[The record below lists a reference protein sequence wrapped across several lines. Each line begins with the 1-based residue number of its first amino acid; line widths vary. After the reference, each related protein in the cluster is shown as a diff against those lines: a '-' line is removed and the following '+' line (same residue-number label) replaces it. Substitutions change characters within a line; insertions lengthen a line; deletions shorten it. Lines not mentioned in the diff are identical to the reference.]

1 MSEPF
6 IPVRRMEL
14 VDLLCADPG
23 LADADRERFQTFCKL
38 VVAIFHFEYNR
49 HLERLK
55 ASYAP
60 FDPDSDCIALKKWR
74 AEERQQRLNELFS
87 EFGWL
92 MDRANFRHLSADA
105 IAPAVGASSNWGL
118 VVDVDFHM
126 FERLAIFARGD
137 GEDRRALRRAS
148 GLWRKQEV
156 EVPIYRRLV
165 MILKLRPHKRLG
177 KQINTDGV
185 YLQVFKNIPKLDI
198 NMLLPG
204 ARVKM
209 RPLDRG
215 KIGLPFIS
223 GVGLALYNIADDVL
237 NALFGWLSNPMPLFW
252 GIATGAIGYGTRSYF
267 SYVGTKQ
274 RYNLNLRE
282 VLYFQNLDT
291 NAGVLLRIIDEAEE
305 QECREAI
312 LAYYLLWRRAGEPGW
327 TSRELEDAAE
337 DCLDQQCGLKVAF
350 EIGDAIAK
358 LERLRLVEKTG
369 ECYRARPVTQALE
382 VLDDTWNGFFKFTDR
397 QPLSKACDLP
407 AKPQAAG
414 A

>member
-6 IPVRRMEL
+6 IPVRRTEL
-14 VDLLCADPG
+14 VELLCADPG
-23 LADADRERFQTFCKL
+23 LGDVDRQQFQAFCRL
-38 VVAIFHFEYNR
+38 VVGIYHFEYNQ

-55 ASYAP
+55 TCYAP
-60 FDPDSDCIALKKWR
+60 FDPDADCIALKKWR
-74 AEERQQRLNELFS
+74 AEERQQRMNDLFS

-92 MDRANFRHLSADA
+92 MDRGNFRHLSAEA
-105 IAPAVGASSNWGL
+105 IAPVVGTSSHWGL

-137 GEDRRALRRAS
+137 SEDRRQLRQAS
-148 GLWRKQEV
+148 GFWRKQEV
-156 EVPIYRRLV
+156 DVPIYRRLI

-185 YLQVFKNIPKLDI
+185 YIQVFKNIPKLDI

-209 RPLDRG
+209 RTLDRG

-223 GVGLALYNIADDVL
+223 GIGLALYNIADEFF
-237 NALFGWLSNPMPLFW
+237 NAIFRIASNPMPLFW

-291 NAGVLLRIIDEAEE
+291 NAGVLLRVIDEAEE

-312 LAYYLLWRRAGEPGW
+312 VAYYLLWRRAGDQGW
-327 TSRELEDAAE
+327 TSRELEDAVE

-358 LERLRLVEKTG
+358 LDRLHLLEKTG
-369 ECYRARPVTQALE
+369 DRYRARPVPQALA
-382 VLDDTWNGFFKFTDR
+382 VLEQTWKGFFKCNVPDPVR
-397 QPLSKACDLP
+397 PLVP
-407 AKPQAAG
+407 APG
-414 A
+414 

>member
-1 MSEPF
+1 
-6 IPVRRMEL
+6 
-14 VDLLCADPG
+14 
-23 LADADRERFQTFCKL
+23 
-38 VVAIFHFEYNR
+38 VAIYHFEYNQ

-55 ASYAP
+55 VCYAP
-60 FDPDSDCIALKKWR
+60 FDPDSDCIALKKWKSD
-74 AEERQQRLNELFS
+74 ERQQRMNGLFS

-92 MDRANFRHLSADA
+92 MERANFRHLGADA
-105 IAPAVGASSNWGL
+105 LETAVGTSSQWGL

-126 FERLAIFARGD
+126 FERLAVFARGD
-137 GEDRRALRRAS
+137 SEDRRSLRQAS
-148 GLWRKQEV
+148 GLWRKHDV
-156 EVPIYRRLV
+156 DVPIYRRLA

-185 YLQVFKNIPKLDI
+185 YLQVFKNIPKLDV

-215 KIGLPFIS
+215 KIGLPLIS
-223 GVGLALYNIADDVL
+223 GIGLALYNIADDILKIV
-237 NALFGWLSNPMPLFW
+237 SNPMPLFW

-274 RYNLNLRE
+274 RYHLNLRE

-291 NAGVLLRIIDEAEE
+291 NAGVLLRIIDEAED

-312 LAYYLLWRRAGEPGW
+312 LAYYLLWRRAGEEGW
-327 TSRELEDAAE
+327 TSRALEDVVE
-337 DCLDQQCGLKVAF
+337 ECLEQQCGLKIDF

-358 LERLRLVEKTG
+358 LERLRLVEKTDDR
-369 ECYRARPVTQALE
+369 YRARPVGQALE
-382 VLDDTWNGFFKFTDR
+382 ALDEAWRTLLTRSEVRKTR
-397 QPLSKACDLP
+397 PTMP
-407 AKPQAAG
+407 ATTG
-414 A
+414 

>member
-14 VDLLCADPG
+14 VELLCADPG
-23 LADADRERFQTFCKL
+23 LDTADRERFQAFCKL
-38 VVAIFHFEYNR
+38 VVAIYYFTYNQ

-55 ASYAP
+55 ACYAP

-74 AEERQQRLNELFS
+74 AEERQQRMNELFS

-92 MDRANFRHLSADA
+92 MERANFRHLGADA
-105 IAPAVGASSNWGL
+105 IGPGVGTSSNWGL

-148 GLWRKQEV
+148 GFWRKQQV
-156 EVPIYRRLV
+156 DVPIYRRLA

-215 KIGLPFIS
+215 KVGLPFIS
-223 GVGLALYNIADDVL
+223 GIALALYNIADDIL

-291 NAGVLLRIIDEAEE
+291 NAGVLLRVIDEAEE

-312 LAYYLLWRRAGEPGW
+312 LAYYLLWRRAGEQGW
-327 TSRELEDAAE
+327 TSKELEEAAE
-337 DCLDQQCGLKVAF
+337 ECLDHQCGLKVAF

-358 LERLRLVEKTG
+358 LERLRLLEKTG
-369 ECYRARPVTQALE
+369 DRYRARPVAQALE
-382 VLDDTWNGFFKFTDR
+382 TLDETWKGLFKCNVAEPAR
-397 QPLSKACDLP
+397 PLVP
-407 AKPQAAG
+407 APR
-414 A
+414 

>member
-6 IPVRRMEL
+6 IPVRRLEL
-14 VDLLCADPG
+14 VELLCADPG
-23 LADADRERFQTFCKL
+23 LAEADRERFQAFCKL
-38 VVAIFHFEYNR
+38 VVAIFHFQYNQ

-55 ASYAP
+55 ISYAP
-60 FDPDSDCIALKKWR
+60 FDPDSDCIALRKWR
-74 AEERQQRLNELFS
+74 SEERQQRMNELFS
-87 EFGWL
+87 EFAWL
-92 MDRANFRHLSADA
+92 MDRGNFRHLSADA
-105 IAPAVGASSNWGL
+105 IEPTVGSSSNWGL

-137 GEDRRALRRAS
+137 GADRRSLRRAS
-148 GLWRKQEV
+148 GFWRKQEV
-156 EVPIYRRLV
+156 EVPIYHRLV

-204 ARVKM
+204 ARVRM

-223 GVGLALYNIADDVL
+223 GIALALYNIADDIL

-267 SYVGTKQ
+267 SYVGTRQ

-305 QECREAI
+305 QECREAL
-312 LAYYLLWRRAGEPGW
+312 LAYYLLWRRAGEQGW

-350 EIGDAIAK
+350 KIGDAIAK

-369 ECYRARPVTQALE
+369 ERYRARNVTQALE
-382 VLDDTWNGFFKFTDR
+382 VLDETWQSLLARPDNH
-397 QPLSKACDLP
+397 P
-407 AKPQAAG
+407 ARLTMPATT
-414 A
+414 